1 MEKSLK
7 NLIEQLNKQP
17 KTVEFEDVMK
27 VISDNFEYTPTQF
40 SNGNVVN
47 EAGTNEGSC
56 KIFAFAKLANLTPEQ
71 TLHCFGRYYRQDV
84 LENPEGEDHANI
96 RNFIKYG
103 WDKVSF
109 EHNALTEKG

>member
-7 NLIEQLNKQP
+7 NLIEQLNNQP
-17 KTVEFEDVMK
+17 KNVEFEDVMK
-27 VISDNFEYTPTQF
+27 VISDNFDYTPTQF
-40 SNGNVVN
+40 TNGNAVN

-84 LENPEGEDHANI
+84 VENPEGEDHANI

-103 WDKVSF
+103 WGKVNF
-109 EHNALTEKG
+109 EQNALTEKG